1 MLSVTWKAQ
10 LYHHHGTERIC
21 ANVLQVSL
29 AVNSAAAE
37 EGTFATLMQRFL
49 VKSRGHKANLMEQA
63 ETVGH
68 HISNLAVFLG
78 EPKTSDPA
86 AIFGS
91 LEKFASIFD
100 DAFVRIAKAQQSS

>member
-1 MLSVTWKAQ
+1 M
-10 LYHHHGTERIC
+10 
-21 ANVLQVSL
+21 QVSL
-29 AVNSAAAE
+29 TVNSAAAE

-68 HISNLAVFLG
+68 HVSNLAAFLG